1 MPPKSSRAFLV
12 DENTSRTLASTLR
25 TEGYSAEHV
34 YEAGLRGD
42 SDLDVFASAQAHGQT
57 IISGDLDFA
66 NIVQYSP
73 PHFGIIILRLPNKT
87 PTADLI
93 QEVQNALNALAEQ
106 SFVDTLIIVEL
117 GRVRVRR

>member
-34 YEAGLRGD
+34 YEAGLRGH
-42 SDLDVFASAQAHGQT
+42 SDLDVFAYAQAHGQT
-57 IISGDLDFA
+57 IISGDLNFA

-93 QEVQNALNALAEQ
+93 RSAE
-106 SFVDTLIIVEL
+106 
-117 GRVRVRR
+117 RA